1 MAKWY
6 EKDDED
12 FSPRDR
18 KRDKNGLREQR
29 RQQRLAARQDRD
41 ELLDPRMDEVD
52 A

>member
-6 EKDDED
+6 EKDETD
-12 FSPRDR
+12 FQRDR
-18 KRDKNGLREQR
+18 KRDKFGAKQQR
-29 RQQRLAARQDRD
+29 REQRLAARQGRD